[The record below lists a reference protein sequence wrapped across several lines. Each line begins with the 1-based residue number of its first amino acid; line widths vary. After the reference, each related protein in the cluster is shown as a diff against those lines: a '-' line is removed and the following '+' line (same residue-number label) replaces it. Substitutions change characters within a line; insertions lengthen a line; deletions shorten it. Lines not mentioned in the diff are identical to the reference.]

1 MNHRGEGTHE
11 NMMSVFAGINNVE
24 SLYQGCQQ
32 INIIKI
38 ELFFF
43 VFFLLHCHD

>member
-11 NMMSVFAGINNVE
+11 NMSVFAGINNVE
-24 SLYQGCQQ
+24 SLYQGCRQ

-38 ELFFF
+38 FFF
-43 VFFLLHCHD
+43 LHYD